1 MSVAQRTC
9 SIALVFLLAWGQ
21 VALTRHILVHATPG
35 IDTCELCVSQAQSSG
50 GIVPQTV
57 YLVVIADSDPF
68 YQPSHLSHISL
79 LPTRPQQARA
89 PPFIA

>member
-1 MSVAQRTC
+1 MNVAQRTC

-21 VALTRHILVHATPG
+21 VALARHVWVHATPDF
-35 IDTCELCVSQAQSSG
+35 DTCELCVSQAQSSG

-57 YLVVIADSDPF
+57 YLVVIADSNPF
-68 YQPSHLSHISL
+68 YRPLHRSQISR
-79 LPTRPQQARA
+79 LPARPQQARA

>member
-1 MSVAQRTC
+1 MNVARRTC

-21 VALTRHILVHATPG
+21 VALARHVLVHATPG

-50 GIVPQTV
+50 GIVPQTL
-57 YLVVIADSDPF
+57 YLVVITDSDPF
-68 YQPSHLSHISL
+68 YQPLHLSHVPL
-79 LPTRPQQARA
+79 LPARPQQARA

>member
-21 VALTRHILVHATPG
+21 AALARHVLVHATPD
-35 IDTCELCVSQAQSSG
+35 IDACELCVSQAQSSG
-50 GIVPQTV
+50 GIVPHTNC
-57 YLVVIADSDPF
+57 LVVVADSALF
-68 YQPSHLSHISL
+68 YQPLHRSHISL

-89 PPFIA
+89 PPVIA

>member
-1 MSVAQRTC
+1 MSFAQRTC

-21 VALTRHILVHATPG
+21 VALARHVWVHSTPD
-35 IDTCELCVSQAQSSG
+35 IDACELCVTQAQSSG

-68 YQPSHLSHISL
+68 CQLLPRSYISL